1 MKLQKLI
8 LKTRKLE
15 LAGRMRPLLW
25 SSNEGNVR
33 VVIFFHQS
41 VDDAKGAFE
50 KFTSVKANEHL
61 PDVDNARINAT
72 AHNESSIQVSRMKAA
87 IRAPLE

>member
-1 MKLQKLI
+1 MRLQKLI

-33 VVIFFHQS
+33 AVIFLHQS
-41 VDDAKGAFE
+41 VDDARGAFE
-50 KFTSVKANEHL
+50 KFTAGVKANEHL
-61 PDVDNARINAT
+61 PDVDNARIQRTRRT
-72 AHNESSIQVSRMKAA
+72 AITTESRG
-87 IRAPLE
+87 